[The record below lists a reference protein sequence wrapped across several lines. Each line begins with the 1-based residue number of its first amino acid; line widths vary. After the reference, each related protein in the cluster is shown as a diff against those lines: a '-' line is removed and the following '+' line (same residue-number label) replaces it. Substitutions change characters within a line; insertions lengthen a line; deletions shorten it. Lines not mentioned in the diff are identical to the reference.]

1 MNYTLTVSNYDFNLK
16 KVNLDISNKLFRDVI
31 KIYNEN
37 IFFSIEIEEIKN
49 FIKIII
55 DKNNCIDKER
65 VKQTIAIFSKNVD
78 TYLYD
83 YSNKFYKILPMQSYS
98 VFYKLAN
105 IIIFNINE
113 NYDELSI
120 LINILI
126 KKLLEQDNIDYQKEK
141 ILKNIIFLFNH
152 IKGVSKTQFESN
164 TTFSIIDIILDNC
177 N

>member
-1 MNYTLTVSNYDFNLK
+1 
-16 KVNLDISNKLFRDVI
+16 
-31 KIYNEN
+31 
-37 IFFSIEIEEIKN
+37 
-49 FIKIII
+49 
-55 DKNNCIDKER
+55 
-65 VKQTIAIFSKNVD
+65 
-78 TYLYD
+78 
-83 YSNKFYKILPMQSYS
+83 MQSYS

>member
-1 MNYTLTVSNYDFNLK
+1 
-16 KVNLDISNKLFRDVI
+16 
-31 KIYNEN
+31 
-37 IFFSIEIEEIKN
+37 
-49 FIKIII
+49 
-55 DKNNCIDKER
+55 
-65 VKQTIAIFSKNVD
+65 
-78 TYLYD
+78 
-83 YSNKFYKILPMQSYS
+83 MQSYS

-113 NYDELSI
+113 NYDDLSI

-152 IKGVSKTQFESN
+152 FKGVSKTQFESN
-164 TTFSIIDIILDNC
+164 TTFSLIDIILDNC